1 MATKKINI
9 EVEGMTCSACSSR
22 VEKALN
28 KREGV
33 TSATVNLLSNK
44 ATVEF
49 EEDKLSP
56 NDLVVTI
63 EKSGY
68 DVPLVKKTLLV
79 EGMT

>member
-1 MATKKINI
+1 MAKKINI

-33 TSATVNLLSNK
+33 ISATVNLLSNK

-49 EEDKLSP
+49 EEDKLSA
-56 NDLVVTI
+56 NDLVATI

>member
-1 MATKKINI
+1 MAIKKINI
-9 EVEGMTCSACSSR
+9 EVEGMTCAACSSR

-28 KREGV
+28 KRQGV
-33 TSATVNLLSNK
+33 SSGVVNLLANK

-49 EEDKLSP
+49 DEGVVSP
-56 NDLVVTI
+56 YEIVKTI